1 MLKTMTI
8 LSPVLK
14 PVSQM
19 QLNSGSVV
27 TIPPISWSEFESI
40 LQDLDEKRVSRISYS
55 QNTLEVR
62 VPLRE
67 QEKPKELISEMVKI
81 LLKHSGRKYEPFGST
96 TFKQE
101 NVAGVEPDACFYI
114 QHYQQMIGRRRLQAG
129 DPPPDLAI
137 EIDVA
142 SKTTLNAYL
151 AIAVPELWIYRQG
164 ELQIYLLESG
174 EYISSDFSPIFPDLP
189 LIQMIPETI
198 EKAWA
203 IGWVEALEAFEKN
216 VCE

>member
-1 MLKTMTI
+1 MAI

-19 QLNSGSVV
+19 QLDSGSVV
-27 TIPPISWSEFESI
+27 TIPQISWSEFESI
-40 LQDLDEKRVSRISYS
+40 LQDLGEKRISRIAYS
-55 QNTLEVR
+55 QNTLEIMF
-62 VPLRE
+62 PLPE
-67 QEKPKELISEMVKI
+67 HEKPKDLISDMVKI

-174 EYISSDFSPIFPDLP
+174 EYISSDFSPIFPNIP
-189 LIQMIPETI
+189 IIQIIPETI

-216 VCE
+216 LCE